1 MTLKKFTFLLL
12 FITTLL
18 SFCSASLFS
27 KTEGGERKSIYDLL
41 TIDKRFT
48 RFIQHIEE
56 TDAVSEFKSIDKG
69 TVFVPTNEAFD
80 NHYIAQRKLEK
91 EQLLY
96 HILPVSIKSSE
107 FYDGQVSETEATLH
121 GVTQRLKIKKSLT
134 KDIHV
139 GSDGGQ
145 EESHVIDADMDA
157 RNGVI
162 HVVDKILSLP
172 KYLDETLS
180 LVEETKNFHDLAK
193 KAHIDKELRQ
203 AKRNTIFV
211 AKDDFFGDDFDPVQK
226 KYLLGQGEG
235 IKDLARYLNHQISD
249 DIYHSGDFKEG
260 RTVIKTSEGSEDL
273 EIDAKH
279 NKLFPSTLTVNGVK
293 VIHSDILS
301 ANGVIHVLE
310 SPILPKNK
318 DFVKLNAR
326 KVLSG
331 MNATRFIELFD
342 ENGLGSYLDD
352 QHDVIT
358 ILAPPND
365 SLDEKSFT
373 MKGPSK
379 DLLKYH
385 IIQGRYEPS
394 DLQDG
399 QLLETESHDNLGDAY
414 QRLNVHINSQS
425 LGLTDHKLFRNNI
438 QFGKSAVLGDPVKV
452 GDNLIIYA
460 ISNSLVLPENSLEIL
475 PTNLDL
481 STFVAGLYASEA
493 KKDIR
498 DAKGITLFAPNNE
511 AFQRLGLLA
520 KYLLKPE
527 SSKKLKQVVT
537 YHAVRGIFYE
547 NSTRDGEQRQPTLS
561 SGAEITLNKTSD
573 GFFIRGYG
581 AADGDDRNIIGKVIK
596 SDTLSSNGV
605 IHTIDRVQVPKV
617 LQITNRNLLTVGNT
631 NSMIKLLERADLADK
646 VLDVLDKDSPYTI
659 LAPTDR
665 AFGRF
670 NLSQLLEDHD
680 KLIRLAR
687 SHIIPVALPR
697 LNSGDISQNNFYY
710 NIFGRKKYD
719 QDTDD
724 RDDHKD
730 VPYLGVDIPTLNK
743 DEYIVFSKNV
753 NSGYTVRI
761 KGTLTDYAQVIDLG
775 QSSANGGVIEID
787 GVLLPKK
794 ENKKSG
800 LPWWAVAL
808 IVIASLIGI
817 VLVALGIYAAY
828 RYYQSRRGGDISLGG
843 N

>member
-1 MTLKKFTFLLL
+1 MTLKKFTLLLL
-12 FITTLL
+12 FITALL

-27 KTEGGERKSIYDLL
+27 KTEGGEQKAIFDIL
-41 TIDKRFT
+41 TLDKRFT
-48 RFIQHIEE
+48 RFVQHIEK
-56 TDAVSEFKSIDKG
+56 TGAVSEFKSIKKG
-69 TVFVPTNEAFD
+69 TVFAPTDDAFD
-80 NHYIAQRKLEK
+80 NHYIAQRELEK

-96 HILPVSIKSSE
+96 HILPVSIKSGE

-121 GVTQRLKIKKSLT
+121 GVTQRLKVKKST
-134 KDIHV
+134 TQGIHV
-139 GSDGGQ
+139 GSDSGQ
-145 EESHVIDADMDA
+145 EESHVIEADMDA
-157 RNGVI
+157 SNGII
-162 HVVDKILSLP
+162 HIVDKIVLLP
-172 KYLDETLS
+172 SYLDETLS
-180 LVEETKNFHDLAK
+180 SVEETKNFHDLAK
-193 KAHIDKELRQ
+193 KAHIDKELRK
-203 AKRNTIFV
+203 AKGNTIFV
-211 AKDDFFGDDFDPVQK
+211 SKNDFFGGDFDPVQK

-235 IKDLARYLNHQISD
+235 AKDLARYLNHQIAD
-249 DIYHSGDFKEG
+249 QIYYSGDFKEG
-260 RTVIKTSEGSEDL
+260 RTVIKTNEGSEDL

-279 NKLFPSTLTVNGVK
+279 RKLFPSTLTVNGVK

-331 MNATRFIELFD
+331 MNATRFIELLD
-342 ENGLGSYLDD
+342 QNGLGSYLDD
-352 QHDVIT
+352 QHDVTT

-373 MKGPSK
+373 LQGPSK

-385 IIQGRYEPS
+385 IIHGRYEPS

-414 QRLNVHINSQS
+414 QRLDVHSDVN
-425 LGLTDHKLFRNNI
+425 LLRNNI
-438 QFGKSAVLGDPVKV
+438 QFGKSSVLGDPVKV

-460 ISNSLVLPENSLEIL
+460 ISNSLVLPENSIEVL

-481 STFVAGLYASEA
+481 STFVASLYSSDS

-498 DAKGITLFAPNNE
+498 DAKGITLFAPSNE
-511 AFQRLGLLA
+511 AFHRLGLLA

-561 SGAEITLNKTSD
+561 SGAEITLNKTGD
-573 GFFIRGYG
+573 GLFIRGYG
-581 AADGDDRNIIGKVIK
+581 AADGDDRNVIGKVVK
-596 SDTLSSNGV
+596 SDILSSNGV
-605 IHTIDRVQVPKV
+605 IHTIDRVQVPKA
-617 LQITNRNLLTVGNT
+617 LQVTNRNLLSVGNT
-631 NSMIKLLERADLADK
+631 NSLIKLLERADLADK
-646 VLDVLDKDSPYTI
+646 VLDGLDKNSPYTV

-665 AFGRF
+665 AFGKF

-697 LNSGDISQNNFYY
+697 LNSGEIAQNNFYY

-724 RDDHKD
+724 RDDRKD

-761 KGTLTDYAQVIDLG
+761 KGTLTDYAQIMDLG
-775 QSSANGGVIEID
+775 QSSAKGGVIEID
-787 GVLLPKK
+787 GVLVPKK
-794 ENKKSG
+794 ENGKSG

-808 IVIASLIGI
+808 IVIASLVGI
-817 VLVALGIYAAY
+817 VLAALGIYAGY
-828 RYYQSRRGGDISLGG
+828 RYYQSRRAGGEISLG